1 MHRQGTT
8 GGSDHQLALVN
19 VGWRACWNKR
29 ASDSPLWECLVKPPV
44 FGPMVSAHRIEAS
57 IWSVAQ
63 RSLRKVFPLTPR
75 DMDVSWRL
83 RNPEAGR
90 LADDQI

>member
-63 RSLRKVFPLTPR
+63 RSLRKVFPLTLATR
-75 DMDVSWRL
+75 TFL
-83 RNPEAGR
+83 EPEEIPKQVAKR
-90 LADDQI
+90 